1 MGLRIRTNVASLQAQ
16 RNLTNSSNAMEKNI
30 TRLASGYRIN
40 RAADDAA
47 GLAISENLRADIR
60 GLNQARRNSN
70 DGISLVQTAEG
81 GLAEIQNILVRLREL
96 SIQGASDTIG
106 QREREF
112 LNDEYLELKEEVERI
127 TMSTEFNGTRL
138 LVGDP
143 KNLSEE
149 MGKQSNS
156 FPLEIHVGKAYYNNA
171 DSVEAKNPVNIIR
184 IDLSK
189 IDALPQNDGGLAIGR
204 SDDENGANLATKPKS
219 QESINRVDTAIQK
232 VAEYRAYL
240 GSVQNRLSST
250 VNNLGISIENLSAAK
265 SRIKD
270 VDFADETAE
279 MTQNSIMQ
287 QAGAAVLVQ
296 ANQMP
301 NLALKLLQ

>member
-16 RNLTNSSNAMEKNI
+16 RNLQNSSLGLEQNI
-30 TRLASGYRIN
+30 TKLASGYRIN
-40 RAADDAA
+40 KAADDAA

-81 GLAEIQNILVRLREL
+81 GLAEVQNILIRLREL

-112 LNDEYLELKEEVERI
+112 LNNEYVALRQEIKRI
-127 TMSTEFNGTRL
+127 TTSTEFNGTRL

-143 KNLSEE
+143 KKLDEE
-149 MGKQSNS
+149 MSQYSNT
-156 FPLEIHVGKAYYNNA
+156 FPLEIQVGKDYYKTRDGV
-171 DSVEAKNPVNIIR
+171 DSPNPVNIIQ
-184 IDLSK
+184 IDLRK
-189 IDALPQNDGGLAIGR
+189 IDALPDSEDGLGLGKEGD
-204 SDDENGANLATKPKS
+204 SDSASLATKK
-219 QESINRVDTAIQK
+219 QAQGSIAKMDFAIGK

-240 GSVQNRLSST
+240 GSIQNRLSST
-250 VNNLGISIENLSAAK
+250 VNNLGVSIENLSAAK

-270 VDFADETAE
+270 VDFAEETAD
-279 MTQNSIMQ
+279 MTQNNIMQ
-287 QAGAAVLVQ
+287 QAGAAVLTQ

-301 NLALKLLQ
+301 QLALSLLQ